1 MVRNYQKNDLL
12 FFILRYTKT
21 IKGRY
26 KITTHQKKGRTIMNA
41 RFTYDFTKKAI
52 VGTKTSIRKANAGL
66 NPEYEQLS
74 NMLKEHPDFI
84 VVEKVINHKAQ
95 KKTYKNLSIESM
107 KKYIELQPNKEVALE
122 IFEEVLKI
130 ATAKNAKYPL
140 TKKWFL
146 KTYPEYK
153 ESDIAIDVESNS
165 PEETPKSAAAIQAA
179 EELAALENEEIET
192 NNEAA

>member
-1 MVRNYQKNDLL
+1 
-12 FFILRYTKT
+12 
-21 IKGRY
+21 
-26 KITTHQKKGRTIMNA
+26 MNA

-84 VVEKVINHKAQ
+84 VIEKVINHKAQ

-107 KKYIELQPNKEVALE
+107 RKYIELQPNKEEALE

-130 ATAKNAKYPL
+130 ATVKNAKYPL

-153 ESDIAIDVESNS
+153 ESDIAIDVGSNS